1 MKIIAFRNYDDID
14 VQFLDEFYYVKEH
27 QTYSNFKSGQVRN
40 PYDRDLYGV
49 GYIGVGN
56 YMAFENGK
64 MSPQY
69 RAWSGMLERCY
80 SYPKKYPAYEPYIVC
95 DEWHDYQVCAE
106 WFDDNKYDVN
116 ERLHIDKDI
125 LFPNS
130 KIYSPPTCLLVPQ
143 RINMLFMNKP
153 NSRGLPNGIRMNSGG
168 RYSALYNHETLG
180 SYDTV
185 EEAYKYY
192 AMAKEKKIKEV
203 ADEYKGIIPKKVY
216 EALYDYK
223 VDIRNDKN
231 YVTA

>member
-1 MKIIAFRNYDDID
+1 MKIVRYNTCNDID
-14 VQFLDEFYYVKEH
+14 IEFLDDYHYIKEH
-27 QTYSNFKSGQVRN
+27 NNYHNFKMGQIKN

-49 GYIGVGN
+49 GYIGIGN

-106 WFDDNKYDVN
+106 WFDENKYDVN

-153 NSRGLPNGIRMNSGG
+153 NNRGFPNGIRMNSGG

-231 YVTA
+231 YKAA